1 MRQCSCICA
10 SASRSCGRRPSH
22 REEKEFFYYT
32 VISRFSQVPF
42 PAGAV
47 LGCICPKR
55 ACPCVSADKPS
66 GKGPPG
72 AAAGAARLLGR
83 TPEKGA
89 VGSPPC
95 CHSSCPA
102 VSPFRAGPVPY
113 PKARGESLRCCP
125 ARPPQNFRRQGCAR
139 VLQSGAQAGTMN
151 YASRG
156 KTAQEAGK
164 EKEEQTQLSG
174 RRRFGAEKTPRCPG
188 PAKKEAA
195 MMIPKASM
203 AHPAADPSA
212 YLAGALRLSG
222 AVHL

>member
-32 VISRFSQVPF
+32 VISHFSQVPF
-42 PAGAV
+42 PAEAV

-55 ACPCVSADKPS
+55 ARPCVSADKPS

-113 PKARGESLRCCP
+113 PKARGASLRRCP

-156 KTAQEAGK
+156 KTALGQE
-164 EKEEQTQLSG
+164 
-174 RRRFGAEKTPRCPG
+174 
-188 PAKKEAA
+188 KKR
-195 MMIPKASM
+195 KNRHSFR
-203 AHPAADPSA
+203 AD
-212 YLAGALRLSG
+212 GALAQKKRR
-222 AVHL
+222 AAPARPKRRQQ